1 MRTALRPRTL
11 VLFLGDVFFFAF
23 SLWVTL
29 AVRAFALPSR
39 ALLAAYVAP
48 FAFLFLVWVLVY
60 FVAGLYE
67 SRSIIFA
74 RRALSSTLLIAQI
87 INVGIAALF
96 FFLVP
101 EFGIAPKTILL
112 IYLVV
117 SFLFILAWRV
127 FFFPWLGLQKSEAA
141 LVVGEGAEI
150 DELVQAI
157 AHAHHAPARI
167 VAILRPS
174 GGAIVEAIRQAVAEH
189 HVRFIIADFSD
200 DRVASAFP
208 ELYVFL
214 ASGIRFVDAL
224 ELYEE
229 VFGRIPLS
237 QINERWLVHNVSRY
251 SHVLYDSLK
260 RIIDIT
266 IALPAALVSLLLYPF
281 IICAVKIQDGGPIF
295 YKQIRTGQNNVPFA
309 MVKFRSMTGMDQG
322 AEVLRSKLTVT
333 PVGKLLRV
341 SRVDELPQLWSV
353 LWGDLSLI
361 GPRPEIPAMVA
372 EYERSIPYYGVR
384 HLVKPG
390 LSGWAQLYHDNHP
403 HHGMET
409 EATRE
414 KLSYDL
420 YYLKH
425 RSLVLDLTI
434 ALKTIKKLLT
444 RSGV

>member
-1 MRTALRPRTL
+1 MKTALRPRTL

-29 AVRAFALPSR
+29 AVRMLALPHE
-39 ALLAAYVAP
+39 ALLADYAAP

-60 FVAGLYE
+60 FIAGLYE
-67 SRSIIFA
+67 SRSIIFE
-74 RRALSSTLLIAQI
+74 RRALSSTLLTAQI
-87 INVGIAALF
+87 VNVGIAALF

-112 IYLVV
+112 IYLVI
-117 SFLFILAWRV
+117 SFLFVLTWRV

-141 LVVGEGAEI
+141 LAVGAGVEI
-150 DELVQAI
+150 EELVHAI
-157 AHAHHAPARI
+157 EHAHHAPARI
-167 VAILRPS
+167 VAVLGPE
-174 GGAIVEAIRQAVAEH
+174 GVLTEAIRRSVTLH

-208 ELYVFL
+208 ELYTFL

-224 ELYEE
+224 ELHEE
-229 VFGRIPLS
+229 VFGRVSLS

-251 SHVLYDSLK
+251 SHVLYDLLK
-260 RIIDIT
+260 RVIDII
-266 IALPAALVSLLLYPF
+266 IALPAALLSLFFYPF
-281 IICAVKIQDGGPIF
+281 IIVAIKIQDGGPIF
-295 YKQIRTGQNNVPFA
+295 YKQMRTGQNNVPFA
-309 MVKFRSMTGMDQG
+309 IVKFRSMTGMDQG
-322 AEVLRSKLTVT
+322 TEVLKSKLTVT
-333 PVGKLLRV
+333 SFGKLLRA
-341 SRVDELPQLWSV
+341 SRLDELPQLWSV
-353 LWGDLSLI
+353 LRGDMSLI

-372 EYERSIPYYGVR
+372 EYERAIPYYGVR